1 MIEVNGKYNNAKIF
15 TDNVEQTA
23 ISQIIEL
30 CNEESFKNTKIR
42 IMPDVH
48 AGKGCTIGTTI
59 TLNGKVVPNL
69 VGVDIG
75 CFTSETKVQLC
86 DGRQLSFLE
95 LIDEQK
101 QGIEHY
107 GYSIDKNSNIKISK
121 LEYPRKTRTVE
132 ELIKITLDNNE
143 TIHCTLDHIFYT
155 RDNEEIH
162 AKDLQIGQS
171 LMPLYI
177 DISNNVKDKVFNPC
191 KFELN
196 EYNVVYNPNKQYYEF
211 VHWLSD
217 EYNERHNLLD
227 NKELKGFVRHHKDFN
242 KFNNNPNNIQRVN
255 FKEHWKIHSNAIGE
269 LSKKGLCGFK
279 VARQKNPELF
289 SKMAS
294 QNMKKLHLN
303 PDFARRRNERAV
315 QNWKNYAKSE
325 KGKLEAKKAGKRGSI
340 FFSNKNSTDEMKMC
354 QQIGKI
360 KKIVRKCYEEFG
372 VFNENN
378 YELTRKTFYNY
389 PKYDTALNTINKCG
403 FNSFEDLLS
412 DDIIRNKINHKI
424 VNIEIIKNIKE
435 DVYCLTVS
443 EFGNFALASGVFVHN
458 CGMFCVKLADKNIDF
473 NKLDKIIREYI
484 PSGQNIRLKEHI
496 YNKYVKLNS
505 LKCKSHINIDRAKKS
520 IGTLGG
526 GNHFIEV
533 NKDSEG
539 YLYLVVH
546 SGSRYLG
553 KQIAEFYQNKAIQY
567 HKDQKDKK
575 QEVIKQLK
583 QQGREKEIQQ
593 TLLAMTVPKINESL
607 AYLEGEDYSDY
618 LNDMQI
624 AQDYAVLNR
633 KAIADTIIEKMQL
646 TSVESFT
653 TIHNYI
659 DTNSEILR
667 KGAIRANTNEKVLI
681 PINMRDGSIIA
692 IGKGNEDW
700 NCSAPH
706 GAGRILS
713 RGKAKET
720 ICLDDFVETMKDV
733 YTTSVCESTIDESP
747 FAYKPMEEILNNI
760 TETVD
765 VLTVIK
771 PVYNYKAN

>member
-30 CNEESFKNTKIR
+30 CNEESFKDTKIR

-69 VGVDIG
+69 VGVDLG
-75 CFTSETKVQLC
+75 C
-86 DGRQLSFLE
+86 
-95 LIDEQK
+95 
-101 QGIEHY
+101 
-107 GYSIDKNSNIKISK
+107 
-121 LEYPRKTRTVE
+121 
-132 ELIKITLDNNE
+132 
-143 TIHCTLDHIFYT
+143 
-155 RDNEEIH
+155 
-162 AKDLQIGQS
+162 
-171 LMPLYI
+171 
-177 DISNNVKDKVFNPC
+177 
-191 KFELN
+191 
-196 EYNVVYNPNKQYYEF
+196 
-211 VHWLSD
+211 
-217 EYNERHNLLD
+217 
-227 NKELKGFVRHHKDFN
+227 
-242 KFNNNPNNIQRVN
+242 
-255 FKEHWKIHSNAIGE
+255 
-269 LSKKGLCGFK
+269 
-279 VARQKNPELF
+279 
-289 SKMAS
+289 
-294 QNMKKLHLN
+294 
-303 PDFARRRNERAV
+303 
-315 QNWKNYAKSE
+315 
-325 KGKLEAKKAGKRGSI
+325 
-340 FFSNKNSTDEMKMC
+340 
-354 QQIGKI
+354 
-360 KKIVRKCYEEFG
+360 G
-372 VFNENN
+372 V
-378 YELTRKTFYNY
+378 
-389 PKYDTALNTINKCG
+389 
-403 FNSFEDLLS
+403 
-412 DDIIRNKINHKI
+412 
-424 VNIEIIKNIKE
+424 
-435 DVYCLTVS
+435 
-443 EFGNFALASGVFVHN
+443 
-458 CGMFCVKLADKNIDF
+458 FCVKLADKNIDF
-473 NKLDKIIREYI
+473 NKLDKVIREYI
-484 PSGQNIRLKEHI
+484 PSGQNIRLEEHV

-505 LKCKSHINIDRAKKS
+505 LKCKSNINIDRAKKS

-526 GNHFIEV
+526 GNHFVEL
-533 NKDSEG
+533 NKDSEDN
-539 YLYLVVH
+539 LYLVVH

-553 KQIAEFYQNKAIQY
+553 KQVAEFYQNKAIQY
-567 HKDQKDKK
+567 HKDQKSKK

-593 TLLAMTVPKINESL
+593 TLSAMTVPKINESL
-607 AYLEGEDYSDY
+607 TYLEGEDYSDY

-624 AQDYAVLNR
+624 AQDYAVFNR

-659 DTNSEILR
+659 DTSNEILR
-667 KGAIRANTNEKVLI
+667 KGAIRANKNEKVLI